1 MKWYSQEI
9 KSQYELINKMVGYA
23 IDLKYP
29 DVYFKLVEESY
40 NELFN
45 PGRDK
50 YKLPMVDVIVCVDFA
65 KNYKVDYK
73 DIGIYI
79 IKLITNAFT
88 MLVTDSDLL
97 SHYSSGT
104 FYINKFHL
112 NTTEYCKGR
121 VPYTV

>member
-50 YKLPMVDVIVCVDFA
+50 YELPMVDVIVCVDFA

-73 DIGIYI
+73 DIGIEI

-104 FYINKFHL
+104 FYIKKFQ
-112 NTTEYCKGR
+112 T
-121 VPYTV
+121 